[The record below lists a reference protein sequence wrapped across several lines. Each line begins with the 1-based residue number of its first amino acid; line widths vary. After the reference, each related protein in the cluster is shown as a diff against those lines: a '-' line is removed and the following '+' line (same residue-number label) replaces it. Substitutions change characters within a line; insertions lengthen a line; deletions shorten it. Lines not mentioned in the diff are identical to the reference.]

1 MKQKNK
7 NLYVQIVD
15 LQLQILKRK
24 LKLERS
30 IGLVIYKMTEQKC
43 QHKWKII
50 REEEGYKHE
59 FFHGDYYVIYHLQC
73 KNCGKV
79 IDFKAHSEI
88 GRAHV

>member
-1 MKQKNK
+1 
-7 NLYVQIVD
+7 
-15 LQLQILKRK
+15 
-24 LKLERS
+24 
-30 IGLVIYKMTEQKC
+30 MTEQKC

-79 IDFKAHSEI
+79 IDFKAHSVCKKCRNNI
-88 GRAHV
+88 KLTK